1 MRMVRKALTIVLAL
15 TSICLNVG
23 PPSLAAAESAPARQ
37 FAVTIHQRKV
47 VAADNVIRVT
57 QGDAVE
63 IALTADEAAELH
75 LHGYDLKLSLS
86 PDVPGTIRLTAT
98 IAGRFPLEAHRFGA
112 GPSSGRHRST
122 GPLLYLEVY
131 PR

>member
-1 MRMVRKALTIVLAL
+1 MRMIRKALTIVLAL
-15 TSICLNVG
+15 TSFCLNVG
-23 PPSLAAAESAPARQ
+23 PPPSAAAQGAPTRQ

-47 VAADNVIRVT
+47 MAADNVIRVT

-63 IALTADEAAELH
+63 IVLTADEAAELH

-86 PDVPGTIRLTAT
+86 PDVPGTIRFIAT
-98 IAGRFPLEAHRFGA
+98 IAGRFPLEAHRFGTE
-112 GPSSGRHRST
+112 PSSGRHRSA